1 MIPADM
7 HRRRITY
14 HHLLLGII
22 DIINQIIK
30 EFIISRIFLKHLEEI
45 EKILFID
52 YYYLQNL

>member
-1 MIPADM
+1 MIPADT

-22 DIINQIIK
+22 DIINKIIK

-45 EKILFID
+45 EKS
-52 YYYLQNL
+52 YL